1 MDYPFQIFLCMLF
14 AVVCVVFIV
23 WMLRQST
30 DGYITTTDYQTLS
43 SPSEQVVQAQTSQ
56 TLPSIEFTAMR
67 LLVYYSRIAV
77 VAASG
82 GVKTTPETID
92 AVREQACD
100 TVLVFCKVDGLGPM
114 SDVRDAIPACVE
126 YAINELNQPL
136 F

>member
-1 MDYPFQIFLCMLF
+1 MLF

-23 WMLRQST
+23 WMFRQST
-30 DGYITTTDYQTLS
+30 DGYITTTEYQTLS

-82 GVKTTPETID
+82 GEKTTPETID

-100 TVLVFCKVDGLGPM
+100 MVLGFCKVDGLGPM